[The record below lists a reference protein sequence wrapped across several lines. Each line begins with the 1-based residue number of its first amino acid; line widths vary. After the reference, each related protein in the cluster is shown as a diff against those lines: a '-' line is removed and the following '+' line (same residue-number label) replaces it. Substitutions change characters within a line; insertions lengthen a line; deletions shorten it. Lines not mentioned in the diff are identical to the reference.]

1 MRPDLTTKVLLCVI
15 AVLLGMI
22 AFRPDPTPAAGWTG
36 KALEYKVVNQK
47 IENPEALEA
56 DLDRLGAE
64 GWRLISIG
72 FGPMIFFR

>member
-1 MRPDLTTKVLLCVI
+1 MRPDVTTKALLLVI

-36 KALEYKVVNQK
+36 KTIEYKVVNQK
-47 IENPEALEA
+47 IENPADLEA

-64 GWRLISIG
+64 GWHLLSIG
-72 FGPMIFFR
+72 FGPMIFYR